1 LKDNNKEVGKNMG
14 ISCKK
19 DIGKYWK
26 YSYWQ
31 NCQLFDNFKTFFRE
45 KVKELRFKN
54 DLEDVS
60 R

>member
-1 LKDNNKEVGKNMG
+1 MG